1 MEAFEKLAQTHEV
14 STLSMMLGPEQN
26 GVSHQEKEPVGT
38 IMCDGCSGPGGG
50 CWAAVFLDA
59 MHVGTTGT
67 DLSFSYSKSEG
78 VAATE

>member
-1 MEAFEKLAQTHEV
+1 
-14 STLSMMLGPEQN
+14 MMLGPEQN

-50 CWAAVFLDA
+50 CWGAVFLDARLCHDMA

-67 DLSFSYSKSEG
+67 NLSFSYSKSEG